1 VAEDEP
7 GEERT
12 EADSR
17 PARPIIAAAITILI
31 AAIAGL
37 SIGKAAQPEKLDPA
51 EARQQ
56 SLTNTR
62 EATITE
68 VSREAAIKGYREG
81 RKLGARQGKK
91 SGKGAGQ
98 ADGQIQAQLEA
109 VSEAEAAAA
118 AAQSALAEIS
128 APPPTPPASQP

>member
-1 VAEDEP
+1 MAEEGANRRP
-7 GEERT
+7 
-12 EADSR
+12 SR
-17 PARPIIAAAITILI
+17 PAIAVTLVVLI

-37 SIGKAAQPEKLDPA
+37 SIGKAAQPDELDPTEVRQSALAYA
-51 EARQQ
+51 EG
-56 SLTNTR
+56 T
-62 EATITE
+62 TITE
-68 VSREAAIKGYREG
+68 VSRESAKKGYREG
-81 RKLGARQGKK
+81 RRLGAQQGRK

-128 APPPTPPASQP
+128 APPPAVREP

>member
-1 VAEDEP
+1 MAEEGASRRTRRPVIAVALV
-7 GEERT
+7 
-12 EADSR
+12 
-17 PARPIIAAAITILI
+17 IVI

-37 SIGKAAQPEKLDPA
+37 SIGKAAQPDELDPT
-51 EARQQ
+51 EVRQ
-56 SLTNTR
+56 SALTNAQ

-68 VSREAAIKGYREG
+68 VGRESAKKGYREG
-81 RKLGARQGKK
+81 RTLGAQQGRK

-118 AAQSALAEIS
+118 AAQSALAEVS
-128 APPPTPPASQP
+128 APPPAPRP

>member
-1 VAEDEP
+1 VAEEEP
-7 GEERT
+7 EHEQI
-12 EADSR
+12 EADRR
-17 PARPIIAAAITILI
+17 PARPIITVAVTILI

-37 SIGKAAQPEKLDPA
+37 SIGKAAQPEELDPA

-56 SLTNTR
+56 ALTNAR

-68 VSREAAIKGYREG
+68 VSREAAIKGHREG
-81 RKLGARQGKK
+81 RRLGARQGKK

-128 APPPTPPASQP
+128 APPPAPRP